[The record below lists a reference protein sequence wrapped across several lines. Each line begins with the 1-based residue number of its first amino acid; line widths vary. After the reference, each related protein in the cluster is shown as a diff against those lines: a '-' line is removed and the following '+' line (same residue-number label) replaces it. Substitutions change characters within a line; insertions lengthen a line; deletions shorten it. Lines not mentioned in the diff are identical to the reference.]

1 MAMIKR
7 ILVATDGS
15 AASQHGID
23 YTLDIAKRLEA
34 QVTALFVVDIKLLE
48 GPFLRDLSA
57 SMGTAPYVNYQ
68 ASIAEIFEERGRK
81 VLEEVKRQG
90 EAAGVSIE
98 TEMQTGVI
106 HHTILQRAELSD
118 LLVLGHGGEHVD
130 WLEGLMGST
139 TEAVIRR
146 ATLPVVVVPETRP
159 LSGGL
164 LAAFDGSANASS
176 ALKTAAGIATN
187 YKLPLRVLVAG
198 SEGAESAAEKAQ
210 AYLSDHGLSCDIER
224 RDGDAG
230 PVIVQCVAEFAPG
243 LLVIGA
249 YGHSRIH
256 ELLLGSTTTYVVN
269 HAKCPILLC
278 R

>member
-1 MAMIKR
+1 MIKR

-15 AASQHGID
+15 LAAQHGVD
-23 YTLDIAKRLEA
+23 YALDLAKQLEA
-34 QVTALFVVDIKLLE
+34 HVTALYVVDIKLLE

-57 SMGTAPYVNYQ
+57 SMGTAPFVNYQ
-68 ASIAEIFEERGRK
+68 ASIAEIFEERGK
-81 VLEEVKRQG
+81 NALTAVEAQAS
-90 EAAGVSIE
+90 AAGVSLE
-98 TEMQTGVI
+98 TELRTGVI
-106 HHTILQRAELSD
+106 HHTILERAELAD

-146 ATLPVVVVPETRP
+146 ATLPVVVVPELKP
-159 LSGGL
+159 MSAGL

-176 ALKTAAGIATN
+176 ALKIAANIATN
-187 YKLPLRVLVAG
+187 YKIPLKVLVAG
-198 SEGAESAAEKAQ
+198 DDESDTAVSKAQ
-210 AYLSDHGLSCDIER
+210 AYLSDHGLDAPIER

-230 PVIVQCVAEFAPG
+230 PVIVQCASETAPG

-249 YGHSRIH
+249 YGHSRFH